1 MAQKQLN
8 IFLSASIPEER
19 KNSKYFNSADVIA
32 IRDAVIALVRV
43 ALPTYKLIWGGHPSI
58 TKLVAN
64 VLAHSDIN
72 IQSSVTLYQSLYY
85 ERFFPLENNSVA
97 NIITTPDLGE
107 QESSEEELR
116 ERMIGENN
124 FYAGVFIGGMEGVEK
139 EFEIFIQKHPH
150 AKVIPIASSGAAAKN
165 IFDRISADPRLL
177 NNLAYSSLFKELLN
191 L

>member
-72 IQSSVTLYQSLYY
+72 IQGCVTLYQSLYY

-116 ERMIGENN
+116 ERMIGGNN